1 MKIDLCLLHLI
12 SSKSEKGGKNVCR
25 ISDLPTD
32 GTKRPISA
40 PQPRP
45 IREFTAWAARTEHVW
60 ALSWLPCMQNR
71 SDADRDCLR
80 RVPFQ
85 LRRQAKRGKRDGWW
99 AISRRKENSNPDLLP
114 QRPSHGSQEA
124 KGSFRYHKHS
134 ERAEGGQGWFLLEPN
149 VLISKAGEK
158 KRTFLLSPPGFQ

>member
-12 SSKSEKGGKNVCR
+12 SSESEKGGKNVCIVIR
-25 ISDLPTD
+25 FANRRHKKTHFGSAAQTNQGICCLGDSDRAS
-32 GTKRPISA
+32 K
-40 PQPRP
+40 
-45 IREFTAWAARTEHVW
+45 HVW

-85 LRRQAKRGKRDGWW
+85 LRRQAKRWKRDGWW

-114 QRPSHGSQEA
+114 QRPSHRSQEA
-124 KGSFRYHKHS
+124 KGSFRYHKHA
-134 ERAEGGQGWFLLEPN
+134 ERAERGQGWFLLEPN
-149 VLISKAGEK
+149 VLISKAAEK
-158 KRTFLLSPPGFQ
+158 KALFFCLH